1 MVSVVIPGARTAEQ
15 ARQNA
20 RSMRVRIPG
29 DFWAE
34 LKAEQLIEADAPVP
48 A

>member
-1 MVSVVIPGARTAEQ
+1 MIPGARTAGQ

-34 LKAEQLIEADAPVP
+34 LKADGLIEEDAPVP
-48 A
+48 TA